1 MTYTDVVI
9 NVSTQDYA
17 VFRLFTVFTVDEVDY
32 KRMVQYFIHKDDVE
46 IEFIQDS
53 ENVNV
58 KSLRVWDDD
67 RVLLFNL
74 QTDAYAEKSNDSAL
88 ATFINTSY
96 WDVSGTLVSPHTG
109 ITEIYQKLYEW
120 KFNIE
125 I

>member
-9 NVSTQDYA
+9 NTSTQDYA
-17 VFRLFTVFTVDEVDY
+17 VFRLFTVFTVDEVDH

-67 RVLLFNL
+67 RVLLFDL
-74 QTDAYAEKSNDSAL
+74 QTDADAVNSNDSAL
-88 ATFINTSY
+88 ATFIDTST
-96 WDVSGTLVSPHTG
+96 WDISGVLVSPYTA